1 MQHHPLGFNPY
12 PEVPSYGGTKLRGVY
27 THVPGGP
34 PVAGSRDSH
43 LGYSGHSTRNHP
55 SPSHG
60 PSTPNMAGTSSLG
73 YPPEHEMGAMPPGGQ
88 QLVANPPY
96 FGHANAG
103 PPPTFPPSSSHGS
116 GLKAVSNGRRSPPLP
131 PHLPNGMPSSK
142 SNGSWLNPGMGMG
155 SFQIG
160 SSDGKGGDRDTR
172 TVHDDDERDRLVTRV
187 RDRKRTERD
196 NMERRDYWDTQ
207 HYHFNT
213 DLVYTWSWCRRS
225 SPFILSPPKSPSPRC
240 LSPWTSATSFVIAI
254 SCAPGSG
261 GAPPIVH
268 GLRTTTC
275 PLHIIHPPI
284 SCSHQVAT
292 KPSHRHGRG
301 RGNISWSQ
309 RYRDPSL
316 TLYA

>member
-1 MQHHPLGFNPY
+1 
-12 PEVPSYGGTKLRGVY
+12 
-27 THVPGGP
+27 
-34 PVAGSRDSH
+34 
-43 LGYSGHSTRNHP
+43 
-55 SPSHG
+55 
-60 PSTPNMAGTSSLG
+60 MAGTSSLG
-73 YPPEHEMGAMPPGGQ
+73 YPPEHGIGAMPPG
-88 QLVANPPY
+88 PY

-116 GLKAVSNGRRSPPLP
+116 GLKGVSNGRRSPPLP

-196 NMERRDYWDTQ
+196 NMERRDYWEKEYPDPDRDHTGDI
-207 HYHFNT
+207 YTLNT
-213 DLVYTWSWCRRS
+213 ITSIRMVYTWSWCRRS

-254 SCAPGSG
+254 SCAP
-261 GAPPIVH
+261 
-268 GLRTTTC
+268 
-275 PLHIIHPPI
+275 
-284 SCSHQVAT
+284 
-292 KPSHRHGRG
+292 
-301 RGNISWSQ
+301 
-309 RYRDPSL
+309 
-316 TLYA
+316 